1 MYRIPHSPWLSGA
14 VDWRVKD
21 HILIRAAQADYFYTK
36 HDFSYG
42 AAGIATHQNNFR
54 VSAGIVYLFGG
65 QRTTVAG
72 RAHAAKRIGNVTMPI
87 PILGLLVS
95 NRVDG
100 EGAQI
105 AEVISGGVASFSG
118 LRVGDVIN
126 AVDGKPVRS
135 PMELAAVLSDRP
147 SGTKVLLG
155 VDADRSTTRT
165 RLEHMCGTIG
175 RVAEE
180 QEVPGIAKSTGR

>member
-1 MYRIPHSPWLSGA
+1 
-14 VDWRVKD
+14 
-21 HILIRAAQADYFYTK
+21 
-36 HDFSYG
+36 
-42 AAGIATHQNNFR
+42 
-54 VSAGIVYLFGG
+54 
-65 QRTTVAG
+65 
-72 RAHAAKRIGNVTMPI
+72 MPI

-105 AEVISGGVASFSG
+105 AEVISGGVASFSW

-155 VDADRSTTRT
+155 VLVRGYWQSD
-165 RLEHMCGTIG
+165 
-175 RVAEE
+175 
-180 QEVPGIAKSTGR
+180 IAVVLGPPPNK